1 MERAISLAY
10 AAAPRRAGSL
20 CAATGVARVFF
31 RLLSVALFGFVFAL
45 GATAAKAESAAA
57 FMQRAAADLVAANHA
72 SSASGFA
79 ATLRR
84 YGDVP
89 GIGLTALG
97 NYAGGLPKG
106 DRPLYY
112 NGMVSFIGRYAAK
125 ESAKYQVAK
134 ATILGQSEEDAR
146 GASVETRVVLV
157 SGESYDVRW
166 QLVRSGQSFKIRD
179 AQVLGFWMTPFLG
192 TLFQNYIAE
201 NGGSSKALIMAL
213 NR

>member
-1 MERAISLAY
+1 MNGVDGMIGNVTKRIMAALIFSWAMSLAVVST
-10 AAAPRRAGSL
+10 ARAE
-20 CAATGVARVFF
+20 T
-31 RLLSVALFGFVFAL
+31 
-45 GATAAKAESAAA
+45 AAA
-57 FMQRAAADLVAANHA
+57 FMQRAANDLMAANK
-72 SSASGFA
+72 SQSTTSFA

-84 YGDVP
+84 YGDIQ
-89 GIGLTALG
+89 GIGTSALG
-97 NYAGGLPKG
+97 SYSGSLPRD

-112 NGMVSFIGRYAAK
+112 NGMVNFIARYAAK
-125 ESAKYQVAK
+125 ESTKYQIVK
-134 ATILGQSEEDAR
+134 AAVLGQSEEDAR
-146 GASVETRVVLV
+146 GASVETRVVLR

-179 AQVLGFWMTPFLG
+179 AQVLGFWMTPFLA

>member
-1 MERAISLAY
+1 MERVNQAVNSLWCPRWLAVVLCGL
-10 AAAPRRAGSL
+10 AALTAN
-20 CAATGVARVFF
+20 
-31 RLLSVALFGFVFAL
+31 
-45 GATAAKAESAAA
+45 TAAHAETAAA
-57 FMQRAAADLVAANHA
+57 FMQRAANDLIAANHA
-72 SSASGFA
+72 SSPTAFA
-79 ATLRR
+79 AALRR
-84 YGDVP
+84 YSDIP
-89 GIGLTALG
+89 AIGTNALG
-97 NYAGGLPKG
+97 SYAGNLPKA

-112 NGMVSFIGRYAAK
+112 NGMVNFIGRYAAK

-146 GASVETRVVLV
+146 GASVETRVVLT

-166 QLVRSGQSFKIRD
+166 QLVRSGSSFKVRD
-179 AQVLGFWMTPFLG
+179 AQVLGFWMTPFLA

>member
-1 MERAISLAY
+1 MD
-10 AAAPRRAGSL
+10 
-20 CAATGVARVFF
+20 RV
-31 RLLSVALFGFVFAL
+31 LSVVGGFWRSRLVAALLFGAVSIF
-45 GATAAKAESAAA
+45 ATAAARAETAAA
-57 FMQRAAADLVAANHA
+57 FMQRASTDLLASNHSLSATGFSAAI
-72 SSASGFA
+72 
-79 ATLRR
+79 RR

-89 GIGLTALG
+89 AIGIGALG
-97 NYAGGLPKG
+97 NYAGALPKG

-112 NGMVSFIGRYAAK
+112 NGMVNFIGRYAAK
-125 ESAKYQVAK
+125 ESSKYQIVK

-146 GASVETRVVLV
+146 GASVETRIHLK

-166 QLVRSGQSFKIRD
+166 LLVRNGSSFKIRD
-179 AQVLGFWMTPFLG
+179 AQVLGFWMSPFLG